1 MFYAEI
7 SQDLKAL
14 AMEASRSYLEMGVDD
29 VGGRLLVDLAPYL
42 MGFIG
47 VHVDYPQSDFHRGID
62 ERKWYFSD
70 VTDLGYFFEGVEHD
84 GEEDRMLF
92 IPSGQLRAIRFMFRD
107 VTNEEARP
115 KPRLSQMMQPKP
127 PARQPRSSSPA
138 TVAHDD
144 AVQPADRIR
153 PGMFRDGEDVR

>member
-42 MGFIG
+42 IGFIG

-62 ERKWYFSD
+62 ERKWYLSD
-70 VTDLGYFFEGVEHD
+70 VTDMGYSFEGVESSGD
-84 GEEDRMLF
+84 ADRLLF
-92 IPSGQLRAIRFMFRD
+92 IPAGQMKGLRFMFRD
-107 VTNEEARP
+107 VTVEKQP
-115 KPRLSQMMQPKP
+115 MPRLSQMY
-127 PARQPRSSSPA
+127 QPRAKNEAAVPQSHQGTRSE
-138 TVAHDD
+138 D
-144 AVQPADRIR
+144 APQLEDRIR
-153 PGMFRDGEDVR
+153 PGMYRDGEDVK